1 MNSPKF
7 FLFIFV
13 FLFFLTILPSKNTVW
28 GQPVSFNTTISA
40 SMNASN
46 TISFTAVFA
55 PQAGTAKTILIGRC
69 LAANCATTQNM
80 PTCPNSWN
88 KNTGSTTDPWCRFS
102 VTPAS
107 ISYSSSVSMSG
118 MPAGKYV
125 ILVSQNF
132 NSTQKCSGN
141 PNCTFNGGQVNCSG
155 FSSCHPSADF
165 VTFDVAAPTRIPTP
179 PTAAPTVFITPTLNA
194 AIILNSNVNNVIE
207 YSATFSPL
215 DYGRTGV
222 YSNKEVIIGRC
233 NNNDCSIV
241 ADSLICPSG
250 FTKAAGNEKWCRRT
264 ATTDSLGNETPNPK
278 VKVDMN
284 GLSGGKYVI
293 LVSQSYRS
301 QNNLFPEI
309 KCSGNPTCTFNGG
322 QVNCSGF
329 SSCHPSAD
337 FVTFDVAAPTPTA
350 TPVPLGAIINQANSN
365 TFNAVWNDNRGSK
378 YIVLTK
384 CTGTT
389 CNNNNSFTRL
399 ANCPSPTQIGLTAS
413 DSEVSDS
420 TSKWCKYRIAS
431 DVVFSGT
438 TRIKSFTFNRSSIL
452 GPGKF
457 IFALNQEVEDSLKCS
472 GNPACQE
479 NQGTSGMCG
488 WPSCHITDDAVT
500 FDVAAPTPTAT
511 PVPLGA
517 IINQANS
524 NTFNAVWND
533 NRGSKYIVLTKC
545 TGTTCNNNNSF
556 TRLAN
561 CPSPTQIGL
570 TASDSEVSD
579 STSKWCKYR
588 IASDVVFSGT
598 TRIKSFTF
606 NRSSILG
613 PGKFIFALNQEVED
627 SLKCSGNPACQEN
640 QGTSGM
646 CGWPS
651 CHITD
656 DAVTFDVA
664 APTST
669 ATPIP
674 PTAIPTPTATATVV
688 PPTAIPTPI
697 ATNIPTAT
705 NTLAPTNT
713 VSPTATVAPIT
724 PTLTTDTCPNF
735 AKGDATCDPG
745 GIIDDN
751 DYNCW
756 KTNFLT
762 ARSGVTPTLPSGCL
776 RVADFNSDANVNL
789 FDFAI
794 WRIGYKSSIS
804 PAPTTNP

>member
-165 VTFDVAAPTRIPTP
+165 
-179 PTAAPTVFITPTLNA
+179 
-194 AIILNSNVNNVIE
+194 
-207 YSATFSPL
+207 
-215 DYGRTGV
+215 
-222 YSNKEVIIGRC
+222 
-233 NNNDCSIV
+233 
-241 ADSLICPSG
+241 
-250 FTKAAGNEKWCRRT
+250 
-264 ATTDSLGNETPNPK
+264 
-278 VKVDMN
+278 
-284 GLSGGKYVI
+284 
-293 LVSQSYRS
+293 
-301 QNNLFPEI
+301 
-309 KCSGNPTCTFNGG
+309 
-322 QVNCSGF
+322 
-329 SSCHPSAD
+329 
-337 FVTFDVAAPTPTA
+337 
-350 TPVPLGAIINQANSN
+350 
-365 TFNAVWNDNRGSK
+365 
-378 YIVLTK
+378 
-384 CTGTT
+384 
-389 CNNNNSFTRL
+389 
-399 ANCPSPTQIGLTAS
+399 
-413 DSEVSDS
+413 
-420 TSKWCKYRIAS
+420 
-431 DVVFSGT
+431 
-438 TRIKSFTFNRSSIL
+438 
-452 GPGKF
+452 
-457 IFALNQEVEDSLKCS
+457 
-472 GNPACQE
+472 
-479 NQGTSGMCG
+479 
-488 WPSCHITDDAVT
+488 VT